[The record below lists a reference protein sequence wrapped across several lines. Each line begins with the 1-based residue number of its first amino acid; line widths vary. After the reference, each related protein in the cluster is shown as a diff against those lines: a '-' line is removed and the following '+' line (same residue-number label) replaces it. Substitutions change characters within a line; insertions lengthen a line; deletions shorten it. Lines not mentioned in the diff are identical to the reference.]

1 MIHRRHALRAA
12 ALSLFALTLVPGNAR
27 AAEAGKLR
35 IGFQK
40 SSTLIALLKEDSAL
54 EKALAPLN
62 VTVTWHEFTSGL
74 PIMEALNAGQ
84 IDVSA
89 DVADT
94 VPIFAQAAQARIA
107 YIAQEAASPA
117 AQAILVA
124 ADSPIRS
131 VADLKGRKVAVTKGA
146 GSHYLLLAALA
157 AETLPFKAISPA
169 YLTPSDGR
177 AALASGSVEAWVAW
191 DPFLSAAEQQT
202 GRPDPARRHR
212 PVPVQA
218 LLPRRGRLRDAARRR
233 ARAPVRQAARDR
245 GLGEGQPGRRRRPA
259 RRPVEARP
267 RHRPAGER
275 PAQLSGR
282 ARDPRRPR
290 RAADHRGRLPRRGP
304 APPRRGRRG
313 PADLGAAEPLIGPA
327 PASPR
332 PVGGA
337 RGRTGQ
343 RMPPLAVMFSPV
355 SQRASSEAR
364 KATTSAM
371 SPGWP
376 ARPSGVCAT
385 KPASISEPV
394 MPALCVPSVTT

>member
-157 AETLPFKAISPA
+157 AETLPFRAIKPA

-177 AALASGSVEAWVAW
+177 AALASGGVEAWVAW

-202 GRPDPARRHR
+202 GARILRDGTGLSPYKRYYLAGADYATQRADVLALLFGKLRETGAWVKANPDAAAARLGALWKLDPAIVRQANARRSYQVE
-212 PVPVQA
+212 PVTRAALAEQQTIA
-218 LLPRRGRLRDAARRR
+218 DAFRAEGLLPRAVDAA
-233 ARAPVRQAARDR
+233 A
-245 GLGEGQPGRRRRPA
+245 
-259 RRPVEARP
+259 
-267 RHRPAGER
+267 
-275 PAQLSGR
+275 
-282 ARDPRRPR
+282 
-290 RAADHRGRLPRRGP
+290 LPIW
-304 APPRRGRRG
+304 APPS
-313 PADLGAAEPLIGPA
+313 L
-327 PASPR
+327 
-332 PVGGA
+332 
-337 RGRTGQ
+337 
-343 RMPPLAVMFSPV
+343 
-355 SQRASSEAR
+355 
-364 KATTSAM
+364 
-371 SPGWP
+371 
-376 ARPSGVCAT
+376 
-385 KPASISEPV
+385 
-394 MPALCVPSVTT
+394 

>member
-12 ALSLFALTLVPGNAR
+12 AALSLFALTLAPGSGR
-27 AAEAGKLR
+27 AAEGGKLR

-40 SSTLIALLKEDSAL
+40 SSTLIALLKEESAL

-107 YIAQEAASPA
+107 YIAQEAASPT

-124 ADSPIRS
+124 ADSPIRT

-157 AETLPFKAISPA
+157 AEKLPFKAISPA

-202 GRPDPARRHR
+202 GARTLRDGTGLSQYKRYYLAGADYATQRADVLALLFGKLRETGAWVKANPDAAAARLGALWKLDPAIVRQANARRSYQVE
-212 PVPVQA
+212 PVTHAALAEQQTIA
-218 LLPRRGRLRDAARRR
+218 DAFRAEGLLPRAVDAA
-233 ARAPVRQAARDR
+233 ALPIWTPP
-245 GLGEGQPGRRRRPA
+245 GL
-259 RRPVEARP
+259 
-267 RHRPAGER
+267 
-275 PAQLSGR
+275 
-282 ARDPRRPR
+282 
-290 RAADHRGRLPRRGP
+290 
-304 APPRRGRRG
+304 
-313 PADLGAAEPLIGPA
+313 
-327 PASPR
+327 
-332 PVGGA
+332 
-337 RGRTGQ
+337 
-343 RMPPLAVMFSPV
+343 
-355 SQRASSEAR
+355 
-364 KATTSAM
+364 
-371 SPGWP
+371 
-376 ARPSGVCAT
+376 
-385 KPASISEPV
+385 
-394 MPALCVPSVTT
+394 